1 MEEGA
6 KISEGQLLELLQTI
20 EKHSWWFPSLDLG
33 TWENVG
39 SELEKLLCKGVPLP
53 ASIRSTWTLIKSV
66 LEPLQTPKG
75 SEGSEDECETPSE
88 GGPEYT
94 EPEGVEQA
102 ALPSVPLLKKEE
114 SPLPPLP
121 PPPVLT
127 AGAAQAF
134 PSLGQIAVPSPLQK
148 GIWRARQEG

>member
-6 KISEGQLLELLQTI
+6 KISEGRLLELLQTT
-20 EKHSWWFPSLDLG
+20 EKHCWGFPSLDLA

-53 ASIRSTWTLIKSV
+53 ASIWSTWTLIKSV
-66 LEPLQTPKG
+66 LEPLQTSKS
-75 SEGSEDECETPSE
+75 SEGSEDERETPSE

-102 ALPSVPLLKKEE
+102 AFPPVPLLKKEE
-114 SPLPPLP
+114 FPLPPLP
-121 PPPVLT
+121 PPLVLT
-127 AGAAQAF
+127 SGAAQAF
-134 PSLGQIAVPSPLQK
+134 PSLGQTAVLSPLQK
-148 GIWRARQEG
+148 GIWQARQEG